1 MASVV
6 IAMTTLCKIPMEI
19 IRLYLI
25 TDGICPSVIM
35 AWVVIVWQ
43 LFVKYRRN
51 LSVGKA
57 VGMYLKK
64 IYNFF
69 IYSKKA

>member
-1 MASVV
+1 MASMV
-6 IAMTTLCKIPMEI
+6 IAMATLCEIPTKI

-43 LFVKYRRN
+43 LSVKYRRN

-57 VGMYLKK
+57 VSMYLKY
-64 IYNFF
+64 I
-69 IYSKKA
+69 

>member
-6 IAMTTLCKIPMEI
+6 IAMATLCEITTEI

-25 TDGICPSVIM
+25 TDGICPSVIV

-43 LFVKYRRN
+43 LSVKYQRN

-57 VGMYLKK
+57 VSMYLK
-64 IYNFF
+64 YT
-69 IYSKKA
+69 